1 MTYDRES
8 ILQEYPSEITDIL
21 KATTA
26 DPKDKAARLKVAT
39 TLARV
44 LSFTKRRTGED
55 RTPQDTEVYKLAA
68 TIRQARSQEQFE
80 TLLQQLVP
88 KAKSG
93 ILEKYNLAWKLSW
106 STGQAEGQAKKPRKR
121 RARKTEVSEA
131 VPDTGA
137 RIDALS
143 TGQAEG
149 QAKKPRKRRAR
160 KTEVSEAVPDTGA
173 RIDALSTGQ
182 AEGQAKKPRKRRA
195 RKTEVSEAVPDT
207 GARID
212 ALEEAVSWIRSQFS
226 DLQAKTESSGTRK
239 LAGQLAEVI
248 QKLKAHQ
255 HDREDG
261 KAYILEKKEI

>member
-1 MTYDRES
+1 MAYERGS
-8 ILQEYPSEITDIL
+8 ILQQYPSEITDIL
-21 KATTA
+21 KATTV

-68 TIRQARSQEQFE
+68 IIRQARSQEQFE
-80 TLLQQLVP
+80 ALLQQLVP

-106 STGQAEGQAKKPRKR
+106 STGQEQGQEKKPRKR
-121 RARKTEVSEA
+121 RARKIEVTEA
-131 VPDTGA
+131 VPDIT
-137 RIDALS
+137 
-143 TGQAEG
+143 
-149 QAKKPRKRRAR
+149 
-160 KTEVSEAVPDTGA
+160 
-173 RIDALSTGQ
+173 
-182 AEGQAKKPRKRRA
+182 
-195 RKTEVSEAVPDT
+195 
-207 GARID
+207 ARID
-212 ALEEAVSWIRSQFS
+212 ALEEAVSRIGGQLS

-239 LAGQLAEVI
+239 LAGQLNEVL

-261 KAYILEKKEI
+261 KAYILEKKEL